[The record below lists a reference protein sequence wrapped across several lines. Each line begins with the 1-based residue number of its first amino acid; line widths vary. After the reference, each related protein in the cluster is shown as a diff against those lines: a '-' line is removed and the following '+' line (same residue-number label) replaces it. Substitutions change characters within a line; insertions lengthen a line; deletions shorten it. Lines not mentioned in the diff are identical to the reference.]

1 MNTALPP
8 MAYLISR
15 YPAISHTFI
24 LREIQ
29 RLRTLGHTIFTASIN
44 APDRGVDAMEPFER
58 QEANGTFFVKA
69 QGAVGAL
76 AAFFYWC
83 AKSPVRLTRMVRM
96 GLGLAKAGN
105 RLYGL
110 AYALEAALVA
120 RWMQQRDVRH
130 LHVHFGNA
138 GATVGVLVKQLT
150 GCHLSYTIHGPDEF
164 DDVPGQ
170 HLPLKMQQADNVVCI
185 SQFAKGQLMR
195 ISHPDDWSKF
205 QVCRLGVDPS
215 QFTFTARTTSVNKV
229 KLLCVGR
236 LAAAKGQVLLVQA
249 CAQLRD
255 QGLGFSLT
263 LVGDGPDRLRIEQT
277 IARLELGS
285 HITLTG
291 ALNQEAVK
299 AHLAQADV
307 FVLPSLAEGIPVVL
321 MEAMSSGVPCV
332 STPVNGIPE
341 LIEHDCTGLLA
352 TPGDVDSLTQQLTR
366 LIEQPRLR
374 QSLAQA
380 AHGKVL
386 ADFDLIRNVASLSQC
401 FSQAQGVAA

>member
-1 MNTALPP
+1 MNTALPS

-44 APDRGVDAMEPFER
+44 PPDRGVDAMEPYER
-58 QEANGTFFVKA
+58 QEANSTFFVKA
-69 QGAVGAL
+69 QGALGAL
-76 AAFFYWC
+76 AALIYWS
-83 AKSPVRLTRMVRM
+83 AQSPVQLTRMVRM

-105 RLYGL
+105 RWYGL

-120 RWMQQRDVRH
+120 RWMQQHDLRH

-195 ISHPDDWSKF
+195 ISHPDNWPKF

-215 QFTFTARTTSVNKV
+215 QFTFETRTASASKV

-236 LAAAKGQVLLVQA
+236 LSAAKGQVLLVQA

-255 QGLGFSLT
+255 QGLDFSLT
-263 LVGDGPDRLRIEQT
+263 LVGDGPDRQRIEQT
-277 IARLELGS
+277 IASLQLGS
-285 HITLTG
+285 HICLTG
-291 ALNQEAVK
+291 SLNQEAVK
-299 AHLAQADV
+299 AHFAQADV

-341 LIEHDCTGLLA
+341 LLEHDCTGLLA
-352 TPGDVDSLTQQLTR
+352 TPGDVDSLTRQLAR
-366 LIEQPRLR
+366 LIEQPQLR
-374 QSLAQA
+374 QSLAHA

-386 ADFDLIRNVASLSQC
+386 ADFDLIRNVARLSQC
-401 FSQAQGVAA
+401 FTHAQRATA